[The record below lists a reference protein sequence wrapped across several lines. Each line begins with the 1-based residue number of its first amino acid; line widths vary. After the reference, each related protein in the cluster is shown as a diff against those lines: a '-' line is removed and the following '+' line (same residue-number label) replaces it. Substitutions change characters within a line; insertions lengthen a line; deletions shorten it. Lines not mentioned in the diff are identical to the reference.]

1 MAARLFPKT
10 HIDMD
15 PGTANTPGGFGWV
28 PSYHITEQIQTA
40 EGSEGL
46 ACQVIGKLEGF
57 LHRQVCYTP
66 TKPHN
71 RLPVASPT
79 CVAAVCTR
87 VRRAAGWRTVTDYV
101 YKWHAS

>member
-1 MAARLFPKT
+1 MAARLFPNT
-10 HIDMD
+10 HLGLD
-15 PGTANTPGGFGWV
+15 PGMANTPGGFGWV

-57 LHRQVCYTP
+57 LHRQVSTT

-79 CVAAVCTR
+79 CAAAVRTR
-87 VRRAAGWRTVTDYV
+87 VRRATGWRTVTDYV